1 MFFSIFPIVM
11 LLFLNEYVRRD
22 DMKALALVAL
32 GSLSLLTA
40 PLAAQDDDSGGG
52 EMLVVTGTR
61 ISNSLSPINPLSLA
75 TASYQPPVIGLK
87 RLADSAVRNIEIVSD
102 SREEAM
108 RKREVQAML
117 LAAIDRAQSEGFSLV
132 TGQLEL
138 VEVTRAN
145 WQDQFPELAGKA
157 KPEDDDDDDDYDDDD
172 NEDQLAYEDDGST
185 TAIRL
190 KVKTKLDGSINN
202 AQQKIASFTKGVPVT
217 GRSLIVPKGGL
228 ALTIKDPDQY
238 RDEIYK
244 RIAAGAKHAVSFYGP
259 DYNVEVTGL
268 DGDIAWQQVSNTEV
282 FLYIPYSFKVGK

>member
-1 MFFSIFPIVM
+1 
-11 LLFLNEYVRRD
+11 
-22 DMKALALVAL
+22 MKNFALAAL
-32 GSLSLLTA
+32 CGAALLTV
-40 PLAAQDDDSGGG
+40 PLSAQDEDYDSGGS
-52 EMLVVTGTR
+52 EVVVVTGSR
-61 ISNSLSPINPLSLA
+61 ISNSLSPIDPLALA
-75 TASYQPPVIGLK
+75 SFQPPVIGLK
-87 RLADSAVRNIEIVSD
+87 RMADSAVRNIEIVSD

-117 LAAIDRAQSEGFSLV
+117 LAAIDRAQSQGFSLV
-132 TGQLEL
+132 TGSLEL

-157 KPEDDDDDDDYDDDD
+157 KAEDEDDDDDYDDED
-172 NEDQLAYEDDGST
+172 NEAQAAYEDNGST

-202 AQQKIASFTKGVPVT
+202 AQQKIGSFIKSVPAT
-217 GRSLIVPKGGL
+217 GRSLILPKGGL

-259 DYNVEVTGL
+259 EYGVEVTGL
-268 DGDIAWQQVSNTEV
+268 DRDIAWQQVSNTEV
-282 FLYIPYSFKVGK
+282 FLYIPYSFTIEK